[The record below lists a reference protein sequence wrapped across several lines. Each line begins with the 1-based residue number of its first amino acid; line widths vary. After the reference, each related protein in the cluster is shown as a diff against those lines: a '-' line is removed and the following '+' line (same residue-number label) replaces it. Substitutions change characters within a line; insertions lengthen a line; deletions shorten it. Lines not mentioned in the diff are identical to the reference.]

1 MRLTRLSSPANLP
14 LRIAV
19 AGAIEVFGKKTSCN
33 VGSRDYREDHGKD
46 RLLFATCAKY
56 ANSPLIANAP
66 AAGKMT
72 AIIPGVDNITV
83 LVGMM
88 GKIVKTP

>member
-1 MRLTRLSSPANLP
+1 L
-14 LRIAV
+14 
-19 AGAIEVFGKKTSCN
+19 GKKLLVTW
-33 VGSRDYREDHGKD
+33 VREIIEKTTAKIDCYLQHVPNTPP
-46 RLLFATCAKY
+46 AT
-56 ANSPLIANAP
+56 IRANAP